1 MLLTT
6 ALMVLLQLDLGFT
19 RKPINIYWNSTNTLF
34 SSSQEPSIDV
44 NSDQSASA
52 ARQFDQINLI
62 CPSGRRNREMHIIY
76 SVTRG
81 NYTFYLCFAVKHY
94 KGMATGLLNIRW
106 IKKGL

>member
-6 ALMVLLQLDLGFT
+6 TLMFLLNLDMGFT

-44 NSDQSASA
+44 NSDLSATS

-62 CPSGRRNREMHIIY
+62 CPSGRRNRETHIIY

-81 NYTFYLCFAVKHY
+81 NYHIIFFSCL
-94 KGMATGLLNIRW
+94 
-106 IKKGL
+106 

>member
-6 ALMVLLQLDLGFT
+6 TLMVLLQLDLGFT

-81 NYTFYLCFAVKHY
+81 NYIVVKLY
-94 KGMATGLLNIRW
+94 EGIATKLFNIHW
-106 IKKGL
+106 IKNGL